1 MPFLFFTRNKTGSTR
16 TIAPKESSYKK
27 GWRNMK
33 RNEKQTREELIDPK
47 LHFAGLFD
55 NLQIVSLL
63 TDLESLL

>member
-1 MPFLFFTRNKTGSTR
+1 
-16 TIAPKESSYKK
+16 
-27 GWRNMK
+27 MK

-47 LHFAGLFD
+47 LQLAGLFD

>member
-1 MPFLFFTRNKTGSTR
+1 
-16 TIAPKESSYKK
+16 
-27 GWRNMK
+27 MK
-33 RNEKQTREELIDPK
+33 RNEKQTREELIDSK